1 MEKENF
7 IQHLKK
13 TVRDSAIN
21 SSFKTITNPP
31 GRSPAQDL
39 VELSMWFNAL
49 AESDKKMVKK
59 AAQMTLDQG
68 IFNFLCIL
76 DGVGLLGEDYRD
88 GDFILS
94 FRRRG
99 EEEIINSKQNDLEEL
114 HDIYNALTLD
124 EESG

>member
-7 IQHLKK
+7 IRPLKK
-13 TVRDSAIN
+13 TVRDSALR
-21 SSFKTITNPP
+21 SSFEIITNPP
-31 GRSPAQDL
+31 GRSPAREL
-39 VELSMWFNAL
+39 VELSRWFNAL
-49 AESDKKMVKK
+49 TESDKKMVIK

-76 DGVGLLGEDYRD
+76 DGVDLLSEDYK
-88 GDFILS
+88 GGTFVLS
-94 FRRRG
+94 FRRHG
-99 EEEIINSKQNDLEEL
+99 QEVVINSMQNDLEEL